1 VNGGALLAGAVA
13 GLGIAVPV
21 GAVGT
26 CLVGLAARTRFAVAA
41 GAALGVAT
49 TDGAY
54 ALVAAVGG
62 VGLQTLL
69 QPLAG
74 PLTVLAA
81 LVLAGLG
88 VRIVFTGV
96 QRYRSGSM
104 QASVR
109 AEVSSPARAYLGFVM
124 VTAVNPTTVVYF
136 LALVVGRQATD
147 PLRDSWDVAV
157 LFALGALLASGAWQ
171 LLLAGGGAA
180 LGRIVTGRR
189 GQLLIALASGV
200 IMLVLVLH
208 VVAVGR

>member
-1 VNGGALLAGAVA
+1 VGAVA
-13 GLGIAVPV
+13 
-21 GAVGT
+21 T
-26 CLVGLAARTRFAVAA
+26 CLVGLAARTRFTVAA
-41 GAALGVAT
+41 GAALGIAT
-49 TDGAY
+49 TDGTY

-88 VRIVFTGV
+88 ARIVWTGV
-96 QRYRSGSM
+96 QRYRGGPT
-104 QASVR
+104 QASVP
-109 AEVSSPARAYLGFVM
+109 AEMSSPARAYAGFVM
-124 VTAVNPTTVVYF
+124 LTAVNPTTVVYF

-171 LLLAGGGAA
+171 LLLAGGGAV

-189 GQLLIALASGV
+189 GQLLITVSSGM